1 MLHWLTH
8 NTNGKWQASSLQVPE
23 YSLLIK
29 CHFLMSEEAFYF
41 TRFHLVVWPL
51 SMTQKWSVIQRSTAS
66 LTPNSA
72 WRWFQI
78 FFPFEFQEYTCISLL
93 IYGTVPIG
101 KFGNTFVNLFL
112 KLGKKWN
119 LEIGKSDQL
128 SQEFGGLHAM
138 CCLDHIHLLALPLI

>member
-8 NTNGKWQASSLQVPE
+8 NTNGKWQASSLQVPG
-23 YSLLIK
+23 YSLLRVGTKWVRKLFTLPGFIWLSDHRPRLRNGQSSK
-29 CHFLMSEEAFYF
+29 GLLQAWLLTQHEDDSKYF
-41 TRFHLVVWPL
+41 FRL
-51 SMTQKWSVIQRSTAS
+51 
-66 LTPNSA
+66 N
-72 WRWFQI
+72 
-78 FFPFEFQEYTCISLL
+78 FQEYTCISLL
-93 IYGTVPIG
+93 IFGTVPIG

-128 SQEFGGLHAM
+128 SQEFGGVHAM

>member
-8 NTNGKWQASSLQVPE
+8 NTNGKWRASSLQVPE

-29 CHFLMSEEAFYF
+29 CYFLMSEEAFYF
-41 TRFHLVVWPL
+41 TRLHLVVWPL

-66 LTPNSA
+66 LTPTQHDDDSKY
-72 WRWFQI
+72 
-78 FFPFEFQEYTCISLL
+78 FFRLNFQEYTCISLL

-128 SQEFGGLHAM
+128 SQEFGGVHAM
-138 CCLDHIHLLALPLI
+138 CCLDHIRLLALPLI